1 MNKKQQHELENK
13 IWDALEEPAD
23 LTPDEIA
30 GIRERAH
37 SAYMEKT
44 EDDRQPRQ
52 KSQKKSGFLRR
63 VVAVFA
69 IAVGLMV
76 LSVAYTVLA
85 PVTVGNANS
94 FVRRA
99 VIWINDQLHLG
110 ISFPVPENEDTEIDS
125 MKTYSFSSPEEAAE
139 ALKMPIAY
147 LSNID
152 ELSIS
157 GIDAMVNIDQST
169 SLFIRYSGKS
179 GMINIEMQLLHNDVL
194 DIIPIDNE
202 VIVCPIGSVY
212 ILTDD
217 EEKRAITFYNDYKI
231 IISGTISHNL
241 FEKTCHALSIYAVN

>member
-1 MNKKQQHELENK
+1 MNKKQQRELENK
-13 IWDALEEPAD
+13 IWEAMEEPAE

-76 LSVAYTVLA
+76 LSVVYTVLA

-110 ISFPVPENEDTEIDS
+110 ISFPVPEEEDSEVDAVRS
-125 MKTYSFSSPEEAAE
+125 YSFSSPQEAAD
-139 ALKMPIAY
+139 ALGVPVAY
-147 LSNID
+147 FSNTED
-152 ELSIS
+152 LLFS
-157 GIDAMVNIDQST
+157 GIDAISYVDHVV
-169 SLFIRYSGKS
+169 SLFVRYSFEGKT
-179 GMINIEMQLLHNDVL
+179 INIEMEPLKNGVY
-194 DIIPIDNE
+194 DISAIENE
-202 VIVCPIGSVY
+202 TMTCPVGNIY
-212 ILTDD
+212 IWTAG
-217 EEKRAITFYNDYKI
+217 EENRAVAFYNEYKI
-231 IISGTISHNL
+231 IISSTIPKDHFIVACQSLCIIN
-241 FEKTCHALSIYAVN
+241 